1 MRTKLI
7 QFIVL
12 LTLTVIQPVLG
23 FSQKEKKDSNEYL
36 FNDLI
41 RLDAT
46 PIISQDITGTCWSF
60 STTSFLESEIIRL
73 GHAPVDLSEMY
84 NVHQIYQEKAQNY
97 VRRQGRTQF
106 GEGSLSH
113 DVILAY
119 KKYGAMPQSAYSG
132 KNYDGEKYIHAELDN
147 VLSGVVE
154 AVVENKNKSLSTAWF
169 PAYISVLDSYM
180 GAVPEKFNFDGKSYS
195 PESFA
200 ESLPINPDD
209 YVTITSFTHHPF
221 YSSFILEVPDNWSN
235 GTYYNVP
242 LNEFIQVI
250 DQALE
255 NGYTLA
261 WDADVSEKTWNR
273 KSGVALIPATDY
285 SDMSSEEKAKVGVEL
300 MDEKEI
306 TQEYRQEL
314 FDNYQTTDD
323 HLMHIIGKGRDQENK
338 PYYIVKNSWG
348 TKAGIEGYQYVS
360 LPYMQLKSIAV
371 MVHKD
376 AIPSSLK
383 KKFNW

>member
-1 MRTKLI
+1 MCTKLI
-7 QFIVL
+7 QFIVI
-12 LTLTVIQPVLG
+12 LTITVTSPNYV
-23 FSQKEKKDSNEYL
+23 FSQNEKKANNKYQ

-46 PIISQDITGTCWSF
+46 PVISQDITGTCWSF

-73 GHAPVDLSEMY
+73 GHEQVDLSEMY
-84 NVHQIYQEKAQNY
+84 QVHNIYLEKAYNY
-97 VRRQGRTQF
+97 VRRHGATQF

-113 DVILAY
+113 DVILSFR
-119 KKYGAMPQSAYSG
+119 KYGAVPQSIYSG

-147 VLSGVVE
+147 ILTNYVE
-154 AVVENKNKSLSTAWF
+154 AVVDNKNKTLSTAWY
-169 PAYISVLDSYM
+169 AGYGSILDSYM
-180 GAVPEKFNFDGKSYS
+180 GQNPERFDYNSKSYS
-195 PESFA
+195 PQEFA

-221 YSSFILEVPDNWSN
+221 YSSFILEIPDNWSN

-242 LNEFIQVI
+242 LDEFIEVI
-250 DQALE
+250 DFALE
-255 NGYTLA
+255 NGFTLA

-273 KSGVALIPATDY
+273 KSGVAIIPSTDY
-285 SDMSSEEKAKVGVEL
+285 SDMSSEERAKVGVER

-314 FDNYQTTDD
+314 FDNYSTTDD

-338 PYYIVKNSWG
+338 PFYIVKNSWG
-348 TKAGIEGYQYVS
+348 TKAGMEGFQYIS

-376 AIPSSLK
+376 ALPSSMK